1 MAGGGNGALRRVLWD
16 GARRAPANWI
26 AVGPTTAEA
35 LVSEGLPVVTG
46 AADAAYVGPALSG
59 VPLWQVTWVLEEVWR
74 VVRPGGWIRVS
85 VHDLDA
91 AMGAY
96 RAGERDFFWSYEWR
110 DPSGALVEQLLQS
123 GEARSLFT
131 APLVVELLERAG
143 FADIRVERF
152 GATSSGDD
160 LLTRPDRLAQHCCFV
175 DAARP
180 ADGARAPVEPAP
192 AQVHLSWADERC
204 RSVAVSWCG
213 PAGAEGSVE
222 FREVGGRARWA
233 APGRAE
239 SSIDRERAPLV
250 FRAVSGELEPG
261 ARYEYDV
268 VNDIDG
274 RRHVAPG
281 GSFSSLPLDP
291 GAEVSFAFVAD
302 TGIAGRP
309 DGLCDGAHRV
319 VEELCRTD
327 ASFVLAGG
335 DLAYRSGD
343 PRLRTPGEGVRA
355 WLDQMAPVAAHRPL
369 LVQYGNHEV
378 ELGERLRDWAPYFV
392 PPDRRGGASG
402 ACYSFDA
409 GPCHVAGLFAPTEE
423 VAPADCAWLEADL
436 AAARASGSR
445 WLVVFQHQ
453 PLFAHGT
460 SHPADGR
467 IRAALA
473 PTLERQGVDLHLSA
487 HDQSFERTFPV
498 RRAWEAPVAVSASR
512 DRYLRGSGVVYAKVS
527 PAGKRSDRGRGFSRL
542 APLPPYVAV
551 ADDRRHHLAY
561 VRVNDHELV
570 METFGF
576 REASAPLELVD
587 RFTISYERGVPPQDA
602 EPIRGGSA
610 EARGAARRSNTMISD
625 PDETSG

>member
-1 MAGGGNGALRRVLWD
+1 LTRILWD
-16 GARRAPANWI
+16 GARRAPANWRS
-26 AVGPTTAEA
+26 VGPARAEA
-35 LVSEGLPVVTG
+35 LVSEGLPVATG
-46 AADAAYVGPALSG
+46 AADAAYLGPALSG
-59 VPLWQVTWVLEEVWR
+59 VPLWQVTGVLEEVWR
-74 VVRPGGWIRVS
+74 VLRPGGWIRVC

-91 AMGAY
+91 AMTAY
-96 RAGERDFFWSYEWR
+96 RAGETDFFWSYDWR
-110 DPSGALVEQLLQS
+110 HPSGALVEQLLQS
-123 GEARSLFT
+123 GDARSLFT

-160 LLTRPDRLAQHCCFV
+160 LLTRPDRLAQHCCFI

-180 ADGARAPVEPAP
+180 ADVARAPVESAP

-213 PAGAEGSVE
+213 PVGAEGSVE
-222 FREVGGRARWA
+222 FRELGGRACWS

-239 SSIDRERAPLV
+239 PGVESERAPLV

-261 ARYEYDV
+261 ARYAYDV
-268 VNDIDG
+268 VNEIDG
-274 RRHVAPG
+274 RRHVASG
-281 GSFSSLPLDP
+281 GSFSSLPPDP
-291 GAEVSFAFVAD
+291 SAAVSFAFVAD

-309 DGLCDGAHRV
+309 DGLCDGARRV
-319 VEELCRTD
+319 VAELCRTD

-335 DLAYRSGD
+335 DLAYRLGD
-343 PRLRTPGEGVRA
+343 PRLQTAGEGVRA

-392 PPDRRGGASG
+392 PPGRRGGASG

-409 GPCHVAGLFAPTEE
+409 GACHVAGLFAPTEDL
-423 VAPADCAWLEADL
+423 APADCAWLEADL
-436 AAARASGSR
+436 AAARGSGSR

-487 HDQSFERTFPV
+487 HDQSFERTLPL
-498 RRAWEAPVAVSASR
+498 RRAWEAPVAGSASR

-542 APLPPYVAV
+542 AAPLPPYVAV
-551 ADDRRHHLAY
+551 ADDTRHHLAH
-561 VRVNDHELV
+561 VRVNHHELV

-576 REASAPLELVD
+576 MDASAPLELVD
-587 RFTISYERGVPPQDA
+587 RFTISYGHGAATQDA
-602 EPIRGGSA
+602 DADRWDGSA
-610 EARGAARRSNTMISD
+610 EARGAVERSNTMISD
-625 PDETSG
+625 PDETSV